1 MHFVLDCIL
10 FELWEFTGVKESA
23 NQISQK
29 KEKQKKEMKS
39 EKRMQ

>member
-10 FELWEFTGVKESA
+10 FELWEFTGVKES
-23 NQISQK
+23 SQK
-29 KEKQKKEMKS
+29 KRIVINEKKKS